1 MTTIRIHG
9 AKQNNLKD
17 VSVDIPK
24 HQITVFTGRS
34 GSGKSSLVFNTIAA
48 ESERL
53 LNETYST
60 YIQHQLTQYSKPKVD
75 LIEHLPVAMIINQ
88 KRLGGNSRSTVGTI
102 SDIYASVRLLW
113 SRIGEPFVGYS
124 DIFSFNNPKGMCDTC
139 SGLGYVEDIDLN
151 ELLDFNKSLNEDAI
165 RFPSFRPDSWRGKRY
180 LYTGLFDND
189 KKLKDYT
196 QEELN
201 TLLYTKP
208 TKLKNPPDNWPK
220 TAKFEG
226 LIHRFRR
233 SFLLNDNFEKNKFRD
248 AIDRVVTSKECPKCH
263 GKRLHPDILKCK
275 INGFDI
281 SDFTQ
286 LSIDDALDFIKN
298 IHSDKARVI
307 IEPLQQQLQSLSYIG
322 LNYLTL
328 SRETTTLSG
337 GESQRIKLIRHLNSP
352 LSDLVYIIDEPSV
365 GLHPDDIQRI
375 NEIIQSLKDKGNT
388 VLVVEHDPDV
398 IRIADYVV
406 DLGPLAGKNGGEIT
420 FTGSYNTLLK
430 STTITG
436 VALRRM
442 HNLKSQPREIQD
454 YIKLS
459 NISRN
464 NLKNVSTKI
473 PKQAMTVVTGV
484 AGSGKSSLIHEGL
497 GQLQDTI
504 FIDQKPVHASSRSN
518 LLTYLNIFDEVRSYF
533 SEETGL
539 KKSMFSYNS
548 EGACPECHGKGIL
561 KTELAFMPDFTQT
574 CDVCDGLRYK
584 PEVLDAKIAG
594 YSIADIL
601 ALTVDEAIEFFHSKH
616 NISTPLNAL
625 KSTGLNYMTLGQTLN
640 TLSGGEIQRV
650 KLSKYLTRTVNHQT
664 FVFDEP
670 TTGLHEDDIPILL
683 DCFNQLI
690 DDNNTVVVIE
700 HNLTMMTH
708 ADWIIDIGPYAGGQ
722 GGQLLYEG
730 KPKGLLD
737 IKASVTAKHLLRY
750 LGN

>member
-398 IRIADYVV
+398 IRIADHVV

-625 KSTGLNYMTLGQTLN
+625 KSTGLNYMILGQTLN

>member
-398 IRIADYVV
+398 IRIADHVV

-430 STTITG
+430 STTSTG

-518 LLTYLNIFDEVRSYF
+518 LLTYINIFDEVRSYF

>member
-1 MTTIRIHG
+1 N
-9 AKQNNLKD
+9 A
-17 VSVDIPK
+17 
-24 HQITVFTGRS
+24 
-34 GSGKSSLVFNTIAA
+34 
-48 ESERL
+48 
-53 LNETYST
+53 
-60 YIQHQLTQYSKPKVD
+60 
-75 LIEHLPVAMIINQ
+75 
-88 KRLGGNSRSTVGTI
+88 
-102 SDIYASVRLLW
+102 
-113 SRIGEPFVGYS
+113 
-124 DIFSFNNPKGMCDTC
+124 
-139 SGLGYVEDIDLN
+139 
-151 ELLDFNKSLNEDAI
+151 
-165 RFPSFRPDSWRGKRY
+165 
-180 LYTGLFDND
+180 
-189 KKLKDYT
+189 
-196 QEELN
+196 
-201 TLLYTKP
+201 
-208 TKLKNPPDNWPK
+208 
-220 TAKFEG
+220 
-226 LIHRFRR
+226 
-233 SFLLNDNFEKNKFRD
+233 
-248 AIDRVVTSKECPKCH
+248 
-263 GKRLHPDILKCK
+263 
-275 INGFDI
+275 
-281 SDFTQ
+281 
-286 LSIDDALDFIKN
+286 
-298 IHSDKARVI
+298 
-307 IEPLQQQLQSLSYIG
+307 
-322 LNYLTL
+322 
-328 SRETTTLSG
+328 
-337 GESQRIKLIRHLNSP
+337 
-352 LSDLVYIIDEPSV
+352 
-365 GLHPDDIQRI
+365 
-375 NEIIQSLKDKGNT
+375 
-388 VLVVEHDPDV
+388 
-398 IRIADYVV
+398 
-406 DLGPLAGKNGGEIT
+406 
-420 FTGSYNTLLK
+420 LLK
-430 STTITG
+430 STTSTG